1 MQRRTFATDRIDDD
15 YSEEGQDIALDTF
28 IDDFI
33 NNISFITHT
42 DENVNET
49 LIDNKQI
56 NT

>member
-33 NNISFITHT
+33 NNISFVTHT

-49 LIDNKQI
+49 LKDNKQI